1 MFIGNNVKKYR
12 KENGISQ
19 QKLAELIGKSKSSI
33 EKYESGK
40 TNIPMDVLKNI
51 AAALGVTVQELI
63 TGQKQHIKVIEKD
76 ITDFSTEE
84 LMMELYRRI
93 EKD

>member
-1 MFIGNNVKKYR
+1 MSIGENIKKFR

-19 QKLAELIGKSKSSI
+19 QKLAELTGKSKSSI

-51 AAALGVTVQELI
+51 ADALGVTVQELI
-63 TGQKQHIKVIEKD
+63 TGQKQDIKVIEKD

-84 LMMELYRRI
+84 LIMELYRRI